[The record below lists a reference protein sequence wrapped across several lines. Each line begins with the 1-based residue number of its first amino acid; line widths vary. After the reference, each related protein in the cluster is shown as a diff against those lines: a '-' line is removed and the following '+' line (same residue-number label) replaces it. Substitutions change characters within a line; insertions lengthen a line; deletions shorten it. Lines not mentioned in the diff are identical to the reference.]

1 MKYFLLIIS
10 ITLMLIIAPPLASA
24 EQDISVLDST
34 TEIHFPTALVFMVK
48 AESSS
53 DITRI
58 RLSYQVEKMNF
69 AKVISEAWPE
79 FTPSNQVEARWTWD
93 MRNASLPPS
102 AIIHYWWTIENKNGS
117 KFSTPI
123 STVRFSDNRYNWKD
137 LSSGKVT
144 LFYYESN
151 QSFADELM
159 EATQQALERLATDT
173 GVSLEQ
179 PIELYIYANSKDLQ
193 GSMVFPRE
201 WTGGTAFTQYNI
213 IAIGISPQNLDWGKK
228 ALAHELGH
236 IVTHQLTYSPYGAN
250 LPTWLDEGLAMH
262 AEGQLDL
269 NLELYLKK
277 AAIQQ
282 SLISIR
288 SLSSPFSAKSEDAY
302 LSYAESQSVI
312 EYLLQNYSKD
322 KMAALLNFLKDGT
335 SVDEA
340 LSRLYGFDQD
350 GLEQSWHASL
360 STTLPKQTTERR
372 TQIAMQQGFS
382 TIPIFA
388 AVVLVI
394 LGISAL
400 TFYLVIWSRRRN
412 KRIHSG

>member
-1 MKYFLLIIS
+1 MKHFLLIVL
-10 ITLMLIIAPPLASA
+10 ITIMLIAMPLSVSA
-24 EQDISVLDST
+24 EQDISVLEST
-34 TEIHFPTALVFMVK
+34 TEIHFPTALVFKVK

-53 DITRI
+53 DIIRI

-69 AKVISEAWPE
+69 TRVISEAWPE
-79 FTPSNQVEARWTWD
+79 FVPSNQVEARWTWD

-102 AIIHYWWTIENKNGS
+102 AIIHYWWTIENKNGG
-117 KFSTPI
+117 KFATPI
-123 STVRFSDNRYNWKD
+123 NTVRFNDNRYNWKD
-137 LSSGKVT
+137 LSSGKVK

-159 EATQQALERLATDT
+159 KATQQALERLATDT

-213 IAIGISPQNLDWGKK
+213 IAIGISPQSLDWGKK

-236 IVTHQLTYSPYGAN
+236 IVTHQLTFSPYGAN

-282 SLISIR
+282 SLISVR

-302 LSYAESQSVI
+302 LSYAESQSII
-312 EYLLQNYSKD
+312 EFLLQNYSKD
-322 KMAALLNFLKDGT
+322 KMASLLNLLKNGT
-335 SVDEA
+335 SIDEA
-340 LSRLYGFDQD
+340 LGQLYSFDQD
-350 GLEQSWHASL
+350 GLEQLWRAS
-360 STTLPKQTTERR
+360 
-372 TQIAMQQGFS
+372 
-382 TIPIFA
+382 
-388 AVVLVI
+388 
-394 LGISAL
+394 
-400 TFYLVIWSRRRN
+400 
-412 KRIHSG
+412 